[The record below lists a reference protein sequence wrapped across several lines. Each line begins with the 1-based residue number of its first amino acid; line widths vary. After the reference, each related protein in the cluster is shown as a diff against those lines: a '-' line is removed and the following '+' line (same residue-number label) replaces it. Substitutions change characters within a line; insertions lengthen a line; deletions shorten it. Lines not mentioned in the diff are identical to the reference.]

1 MILKYIYIMV
11 TIYTQKTKKEG
22 REKIYKIDLRKNGTK
37 KILTVIPI
45 NHRRHEEQ
53 KTQDYGTQ
61 DP

>member
-1 MILKYIYIMV
+1 MV